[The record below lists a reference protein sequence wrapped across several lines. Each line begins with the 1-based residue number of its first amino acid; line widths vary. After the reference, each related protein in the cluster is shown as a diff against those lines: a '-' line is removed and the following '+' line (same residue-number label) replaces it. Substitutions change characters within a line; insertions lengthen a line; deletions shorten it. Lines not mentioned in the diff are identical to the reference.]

1 MKCHKLFEKK
11 WLKIFQIYD
20 KTLNLQFQGFHETQ
34 ADYTFKNFTKV

>member
-11 WLKIFQIYD
+11 LAENVQNYD

-34 ADYTFKNFTKV
+34 AEYTFKNYTKV